1 MGTNKPRTVGCG
13 PIVNKGI
20 ENKIRTPIIVKGPL
34 FDAIKA
40 NVKPAVQPSKKKIM
54 SIKLI
59 SIYFRIL

>member
-20 ENKIRTPIIVKGPL
+20 ENKIRTPIVVNGPL

-40 NVKPAVQPSKKKIM
+40 NTKPAAQPSKKKIT

-59 SIYFRIL
+59 SIY